1 MYFNFS
7 RRAGLATLAASLVFA
22 ASLIP
27 TISAAAEVI
36 RPEYVAQLE
45 KICKP
50 RSQATTR
57 AVRGTRG
64 DIQSERFA
72 SAAAKFSKAK
82 RIFAGTV
89 SAIAKVP
96 RPAADRS
103 TLSRWFAALGRQTSY
118 LQQSIAAL
126 NAENLPRFQ
135 RASGEFFR
143 QGSKSNNIVISFEF
157 NYCAFKSS
165 RYE

>member
-1 MYFNFS
+1 MARHVS
-7 RRAGLATLAASLVFA
+7 ASLLACAVLA
-22 ASLIP
+22 L
-27 TISAAAEVI
+27 TAAAIAVGAEPT
-36 RPEYVAQLE
+36 RGEYVTRLE

-57 AVRGTRG
+57 AVRGTRA

-72 SAAAKFSKAK
+72 AAAGKFSKAR

-89 SAIAKVP
+89 SSIKQVP
-96 RPAADRS
+96 RPVADRA
-103 TLSRWFAALGRQTSY
+103 TLSRWFAALDRETTY
-118 LQQSIAAL
+118 LDRSIAAL
-126 NAENLPRFQ
+126 RVENLPRFQ
-135 RASGEFFR
+135 RASAQFFR

-157 NYCAFKSS
+157 DYCAFKSS